1 MRRLLPTLLLL
12 MLALP
17 EMAAQSVL
25 QSVLGYPD
33 RLMSGT
39 AIGRVSQKKTAALP
53 EWDYSRVDFAPDGTR
68 PISADFDF
76 TQHLFDNDLTLDA
89 QTLLMG
95 SYAPSDTL
103 SYLRARLLFDS
114 RKLQQAS
121 ELFADIPLS
130 SVAYGNEA
138 YYYRMVSLTHLGD
151 YAAAKALLPGAP
163 AEFASLT
170 ALEGAGL
177 ALLQDDKAEWA
188 RWKADFS
195 EENYHLA
202 EGQQVLSS
210 IAVNRFE
217 RSRKSPLLAGFLS
230 AVIPGTGKIYAG
242 RVGEGVSAFLT
253 VGTLGAITGEQWY
266 KHGFKDWR
274 TLVAG
279 SLCAVFYLGN
289 IYGSYMSVS
298 IENDERI
305 ASDNL
310 LILYHLHIPLR
321 SIFR

>member
-1 MRRLLPTLLLL
+1 MRRLLLTLLII

-17 EMAAQSVL
+17 ELAAQSVL
-25 QSVLGYPD
+25 RTVLGYPD

-53 EWDYSRVDFAPDGTR
+53 EWDFTRIDFAPDGTR

-76 TQHLFDNDLTLDA
+76 AQHLFDNGLNLDA

-103 SYLRARLLFDS
+103 SYLRARLLFDG

-121 ELFADIPLS
+121 ELFAEIPLR

-138 YYYRMVSLTHLGD
+138 YYYRMVTLIHLGE
-151 YAAAKALLPGAP
+151 YSAAKALLPGAP
-163 AEFASLT
+163 VEYAPLT

-177 ALLQDDKAEWA
+177 ALLQHDKAEWA

-202 EGQQVLSS
+202 EGQRVLSS
-210 IAVNRFE
+210 IADSRFAH
-217 RSRKSPLLAGFLS
+217 SKKSPLLAGFLS
-230 AVIPGTGKIYAG
+230 AVVPGTGKMYAG
-242 RVGEGVSAFLT
+242 RFGEGVSAFLT